1 MKKNYMKPALRVVRI
16 QQKCQI
22 LSGSVTSVES
32 GMKRKDYQKPT
43 MRVVKLQHRTC
54 MLAGSPLTSTST
66 NLDEEDDIDISDTPG
81 SIWGR

>member
-32 GMKRKDYQKPT
+32 G
-43 MRVVKLQHRTC
+43 
-54 MLAGSPLTSTST
+54 
-66 NLDEEDDIDISDTPG
+66 DTGITGGGPG
-81 SIWGR
+81 SGPARARSIDWDDWDE